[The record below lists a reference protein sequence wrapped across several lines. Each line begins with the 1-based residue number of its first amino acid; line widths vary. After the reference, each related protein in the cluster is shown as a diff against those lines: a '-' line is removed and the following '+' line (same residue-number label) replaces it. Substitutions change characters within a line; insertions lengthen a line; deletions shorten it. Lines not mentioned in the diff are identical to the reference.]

1 MMKKRIAALVTAGVL
16 ALSMLTGCG
25 SKQESW
31 KVTCPWAPS
40 GVAAMVSQKA
50 AAKSPDYSDNKIT
63 LVAEAV
69 KGDAATVNT
78 WVSSTKA
85 NDKELV
91 FAGEG
96 LFAITETLDPAKL
109 QFSYDDFEF
118 VENLY
123 SSVFVLSADSSLN
136 LKNALYKIGLV
147 LQGQD
152 TSANSGLIEGV
163 RSVLTQEQVD
173 LHVFLTDNKF
183 CNERRCLETVVHQ
196 NFHGFIVDGVKSSI
210 LSPNL
215 DCYKELYRRKIPVI
229 FYNNFYRNLRCPRV
243 TINDIE
249 CAHQLIERLMD
260 AGHSHIAGIFVYDN
274 YQSVE
279 KFQGMAEA
287 MRNRGLELND
297 DYIKWCISDEAHNES
312 YVRSIE
318 RFLKSIPKCTA
329 IVCCNYIIY
338 RLVMKTLQKM
348 GKTVPEDY
356 SLVCFDYSEETY
368 RQEDVTCSVEQGFEM
383 GRQLALRLM
392 EMISTGECDDRNYT
406 YVMKPILYDGHS
418 IRKLKKV
425 K

>member
-1 MMKKRIAALVTAGVL
+1 M
-16 ALSMLTGCG
+16 
-25 SKQESW
+25 
-31 KVTCPWAPS
+31 
-40 GVAAMVSQKA
+40 
-50 AAKSPDYSDNKIT
+50 
-63 LVAEAV
+63 
-69 KGDAATVNT
+69 
-78 WVSSTKA
+78 
-85 NDKELV
+85 
-91 FAGEG
+91 
-96 LFAITETLDPAKL
+96 
-109 QFSYDDFEF
+109 
-118 VENLY
+118 
-123 SSVFVLSADSSLN
+123 
-136 LKNALYKIGLV
+136 
-147 LQGQD
+147 
-152 TSANSGLIEGV
+152 
-163 RSVLTQEQVD
+163 D

-249 CAHQLIERLMD
+249 CAHQLIGRLMD

>member
-1 MMKKRIAALVTAGVL
+1 MPSAGSWASAGKRSG
-16 ALSMLTGCG
+16 
-25 SKQESW
+25 W
-31 KVTCPWAPS
+31 PS
-40 GVAAMVSQKA
+40 
-50 AAKSPDYSDNKIT
+50 
-63 LVAEAV
+63 
-69 KGDAATVNT
+69 
-78 WVSSTKA
+78 
-85 NDKELV
+85 
-91 FAGEG
+91 
-96 LFAITETLDPAKL
+96 
-109 QFSYDDFEF
+109 
-118 VENLY
+118 
-123 SSVFVLSADSSLN
+123 
-136 LKNALYKIGLV
+136 
-147 LQGQD
+147 
-152 TSANSGLIEGV
+152 
-163 RSVLTQEQVD
+163 SVLTQEKVD

-215 DCYKELYRRKIPVI
+215 DCYKELYRRRIPVI

-249 CAHQLIERLMD
+249 CAHQLIGRLMD

-287 MRNRGLELND
+287 MRSRGLELND

-312 YVRSIE
+312 YVRAIE

-338 RLVMKTLQKM
+338 RLVIKTLQKM
-348 GKTVPEDY
+348 GKSVPEDY

-418 IRKLKKV
+418 IRKIQKAK
-425 K
+425 

>member
-136 LKNALYKIGLV
+136 LKNL
-147 LQGQD
+147 D
-152 TSANSGLIEGV
+152 
-163 RSVLTQEQVD
+163 D
-173 LHVFLTDNKF
+173 L
-183 CNERRCLETVVHQ
+183 
-196 NFHGFIVDGVKSSI
+196 
-210 LSPNL
+210 
-215 DCYKELYRRKIPVI
+215 
-229 FYNNFYRNLRCPRV
+229 
-243 TINDIE
+243 
-249 CAHQLIERLMD
+249 
-260 AGHSHIAGIFVYDN
+260 
-274 YQSVE
+274 
-279 KFQGMAEA
+279 
-287 MRNRGLELND
+287 
-297 DYIKWCISDEAHNES
+297 ES
-312 YVRSIE
+312 YV
-318 RFLKSIPKCTA
+318 KAGNP
-329 IVCCNYIIY
+329 V
-338 RLVMKTLQKM
+338 
-348 GKTVPEDY
+348 
-356 SLVCFDYSEETY
+356 
-368 RQEDVTCSVEQGFEM
+368 SV
-383 GRQLALRLM
+383 ALRAPRL
-392 EMISTGECDDRNYT
+392 SWQRLCSALWVPAT
-406 YVMKPILYDGHS
+406 S
-418 IRKLKKV
+418 
-425 K
+425 

>member
-1 MMKKRIAALVTAGVL
+1 MLSAAEKKSAQVYRWLLAYIDENKFSGNQRMPSENALCRKLGV
-16 ALSMLTGCG
+16 SRETIR
-25 SKQESW
+25 
-31 KVTCPWAPS
+31 
-40 GVAAMVSQKA
+40 VAI
-50 AAKSPDYSDNKIT
+50 DR
-63 LVAEAV
+63 LVNEGIVYKV
-69 KGDAATVNT
+69 KGSGTYFHREKVMTRDLNT
-78 WVSSTKA
+78 E
-85 NDKELV
+85 D
-91 FAGEG
+91 
-96 LFAITETLDPAKL
+96 
-109 QFSYDDFEF
+109 
-118 VENLY
+118 
-123 SSVFVLSADSSLN
+123 
-136 LKNALYKIGLV
+136 ALYKIGLV

-163 RSVLTQEQVD
+163 RSVLTQERVD

-229 FYNNFYRNLRCPRV
+229 FYNNFYSN
-243 TINDIE
+243 
-249 CAHQLIERLMD
+249 
-260 AGHSHIAGIFVYDN
+260 IAGIFVYDN

-287 MRNRGLELND
+287 MRDSGLELKD

-312 YVRSIE
+312 YVRAIE
-318 RFLKSIPKCTA
+318 KFLKGIPKCTA

-338 RLVMKTLQKM
+338 RLVIKTLQKM
-348 GKTVPEDY
+348 GKTVPKDY

-418 IRKLKKV
+418 IRKIQKAK
-425 K
+425 

>member
-1 MMKKRIAALVTAGVL
+1 MSVAIQFTQNFLGAEPECSQVCKFVKEFRPDLLGVCTAGIEVPCKLVEVSAHLAALG
-16 ALSMLTGCG
+16 
-25 SKQESW
+25 KQ
-31 KVTCPWAPS
+31 S
-40 GVAAMVSQKA
+40 GNSGQGFFA
-50 AAKSPDYSDNKIT
+50 AAC
-63 LVAEAV
+63 
-69 KGDAATVNT
+69 
-78 WVSSTKA
+78 
-85 NDKELV
+85 NDDR
-91 FAGEG
+91 F
-96 LFAITETLDPAKL
+96 
-109 QFSYDDFEF
+109 
-118 VENLY
+118 
-123 SSVFVLSADSSLN
+123 LN
-136 LKNALYKIGLV
+136 LDVVDALYKIGLV

-163 RSVLTQEQVD
+163 RGVLTQERVD

-249 CAHQLIERLMD
+249 CAHQLIGRLID
-260 AGHSHIAGIFVYDN
+260 AGHSNIAGIFVYDN

-287 MRNRGLELND
+287 MRDSGLELKD

-312 YVRSIE
+312 YVRAIE
-318 RFLKSIPKCTA
+318 KFLKGIPKCTA

-338 RLVMKTLQKM
+338 RLVIKTLQKM
-348 GKTVPEDY
+348 GKTVPKDY

-418 IRKLKKV
+418 IRKIQKAK
-425 K
+425 